1 MSWVN
6 AVLTATECLLK
17 AENYSVA
24 ARLDPSNARLPV
36 YLRLAALWRAR
47 AVELQIGGR
56 IELMSEPD
64 EEWREPIH

>member
-1 MSWVN
+1 M
-6 AVLTATECLLK
+6 LTATECLLK

-24 ARLDPSNARLPV
+24 ARLDPSVDRLLG

-47 AVELQIGGR
+47 AIELQLGSR